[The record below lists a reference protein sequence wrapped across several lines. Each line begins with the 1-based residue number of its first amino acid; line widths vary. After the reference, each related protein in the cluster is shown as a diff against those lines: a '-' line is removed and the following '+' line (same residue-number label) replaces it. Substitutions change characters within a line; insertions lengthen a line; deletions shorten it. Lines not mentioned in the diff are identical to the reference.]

1 MKRDLLITRPDTLLY
16 AEAFFT
22 LAAACVA
29 YHLWF
34 PHHWILFGC
43 LFLAPDLS
51 LLPYLRG
58 PSAAANVLYNAI
70 HSYVLP
76 ILLGLAALYLHSV
89 LCGEVSLI
97 WICHVSWD
105 RMIGYGLKYPAS
117 FKFTHLQNAAFATR
131 GQQE

>member
-1 MKRDLLITRPDTLLY
+1 
-16 AEAFFT
+16 
-22 LAAACVA
+22 VA

-58 PSAAANVLYNAI
+58 PSAAANALYNAV

-76 ILLGLAALYLHSV
+76 ILLGLTAFYLHWV
-89 LCGEVSLI
+89 LSGEVSLI

-105 RMIGYGLKYPAS
+105 RMIGYGLKYPSS
-117 FKFTHLQNAAFATR
+117 FKFTHLQNAAFAT
-131 GQQE
+131 EEPKK

>member
-1 MKRDLLITRPDTLLY
+1 MIFIRPDTLLY

-22 LAAACVA
+22 LIAACVA
-29 YHLWF
+29 YHLWS
-34 PHHWILFGC
+34 PHRWILFGC
-43 LFLAPDLS
+43 LFLVPDLS

-58 PSAAANVLYNAI
+58 PSAAANVLYNAV

-76 ILLGLAALYLHSV
+76 ILFGLAALYFHSV

-105 RMIGYGLKYPAS
+105 RMIGYGLKYPSS
-117 FKFTHLQNAAFATR
+117 FKFTHLQNVAFATQ
-131 GQQE
+131 GAQD